1 MRRLLSGLFM
11 ALSSQTQKTRAPR
24 VSPFWNERRLTALLF
39 LLPGLVIFLVF
50 VVVPIFLSAR
60 YSLFDWNGLG
70 GLTDFVGL
78 GNYQKLMSDPF
89 FWQSVQNNVFV
100 VVWSLVTQIPLAIG
114 LAVLLTGKLKGSAFF
129 RTLYFAPMVLSE
141 VIVAVIWSWIYNPQ
155 FGMLNTLL
163 RDLGLRHFTQS
174 WLADPN
180 IVMVS
185 VMVVTTWKYLGFYLV
200 IFIAAIQG
208 IPGELYESAQI
219 DGASGWQQQRFI
231 TLPLLS
237 STTRVVSLLAI
248 VGSLKFF
255 DMVWIL
261 TEGGP
266 SNSSSVMAT
275 YMFKQSFRSQKFG
288 YGSAIAFTL
297 FAMAL
302 VVAVVYIFV
311 TRQREER

>member
-1 MRRLLSGLFM
+1 M
-11 ALSSQTQKTRAPR
+11 ALPIRNPASLERPKP
-24 VSPFWNERRLTALLF
+24 PFWNERRLTALLF

-50 VVVPIFLSAR
+50 VVTPIFLSAR

-70 GLTDFVGL
+70 ELTDFVGL
-78 GNYQKLMSDPF
+78 GNYQQLLNDPF
-89 FWQSVQNNVFV
+89 FWQSVRNNGFV
-100 VVWSLVTQIPLAIG
+100 VAWSLVTQLPLAVG
-114 LAVLLTGKLKGSAFF
+114 LAILLTGRLKGSAFF

-141 VIVAVIWSWIYNPQ
+141 VVVAVIWSWIYNPQ

-163 RDLGLRHFTQS
+163 RDVGLGTLTRS
-174 WLADPN
+174 WLAEPGL
-180 IVMVS
+180 VMMS

-208 IPGELYESAQI
+208 IPRELYESAQL
-219 DGASGWQQQRFI
+219 DGATGLQQQRFI
-231 TLPLLS
+231 TLPLLG
-237 STTRVVSLLAI
+237 STTRVVTLLAI

-275 YMFKQSFRSQKFG
+275 YMFKQSFRSQQFG
-288 YGSAIAFTL
+288 YGSAVAFTL
-297 FAMAL
+297 FALAA
-302 VVAVVYIFV
+302 VVAAAYILL
-311 TRQREER
+311 TRRREEEAT